1 MKKSLLCILLVC
13 VLLLGGCSLISPPAE
28 TKGMASCAQLM
39 LELHSMIEPTDQFL
53 LDVWN
58 ATPETDPSR
67 IQQSKNDL
75 DYTMSKLKDT
85 IVPACQ
91 PYLADMMNKEEEVS
105 SLLDDYAEVHRL
117 TYEAFEYRTQKD
129 EKNFLA
135 LWQKAV
141 DKSKAPLDNIRTLIA
156 SWKDTNKQV
165 ISSVGNTRFQS
176 GRAEKISNCQQVTE
190 MLLLLK
196 ESEMFLDYAR
206 SQAMV
211 YFMSGESSDREYV
224 ETCLET
230 QQSYQSAFQSMYDS
244 ANRKVK
250 KLAAPL
256 KKELF
261 LPMDS
266 IAQQLQAAV
275 EAMKTQNDPRAA
287 EITQYRQDSAEAYA
301 FLRLSFMQYE
311 GQCIRDFKKA
321 MD

>member
-1 MKKSLLCILLVC
+1 MKKSMLCILLVC
-13 VLLLGGCSLISPPAE
+13 VLLLGGCTLISPPAE
-28 TKGMASCAQLM
+28 TKGMASCTQLM
-39 LELHSMIEPTDQFL
+39 LELHSMIKPTEQFL
-53 LDVWN
+53 LEVFN

-75 DYTMSKLKDT
+75 DYTMSRLKNT
-85 IVPACQ
+85 VVPSCQ
-91 PYLADMMNKEEEVS
+91 PYLADMMSKEEEVS

-117 TYEAFEYRTQKD
+117 TYEAFEHRIQKD

-141 DKSKAPLDNIRTLIA
+141 DKSKVTSYNIRTLIV
-156 SWKDTNKQV
+156 SWQDTNLQV

-196 ESEMFLDYAR
+196 ESEIFLDYGR

-211 YFMSGESSDREYV
+211 YFMNGESSDREYV
-224 ETCLET
+224 EICLET
-230 QQSYQSAFQSMYDS
+230 HQRYQSAFQLMYDS
-244 ANRKVK
+244 ASRKVK

-266 IAQQLQAAV
+266 IAQQLQTAI
-275 EAMKTQNDPRAA
+275 EAMKTQNDPGAA
-287 EITQYRQDSAEAYA
+287 EIIQYRQDSTEAYA
-301 FLRLSFMQYE
+301 FLRLSFIQYE

-321 MD
+321 LD